1 MELVLA
7 AAVGVIVFVIAAWV
21 IGREAR
27 RLGAVRY
34 VPTYRLDE
42 AVAYV
47 GDRLS
52 EEATAEL
59 SYEQVR
65 QILRWH
71 LEFLQGQQ
79 IAARQMD
86 ASDDVIVS
94 DDPGV
99 VHVAT
104 RASEN
109 GLDTELGRLSEVI
122 SLQLD
127 YLKAIG
133 AMSEVSEPTDS

>member
-7 AAVGVIVFVIAAWV
+7 AVVLVVVFVIAAWV

-47 GDRLS
+47 GDHLS
-52 EEATAEL
+52 DETSAEL
-59 SYEQVR
+59 TYEQVR
-65 QILRWH
+65 EILRWH
-71 LEFLQGQQ
+71 LEFLQSQQ
-79 IAARQMD
+79 AAAHQMD
-86 ASDDVIVS
+86 STNDVVVS

-109 GLDTELGRLSEVI
+109 QVEIDIERLVEVV

-133 AMSEVSEPTDS
+133 AMSEVTGPS

>member
-7 AAVGVIVFVIAAWV
+7 AVVLLIVFVIAAWV

-47 GDRLS
+47 GDHLS
-52 EEATAEL
+52 DATSAEL
-59 SYEQVR
+59 TYEQVR
-65 QILRWH
+65 EILRWH
-71 LEFLQGQQ
+71 LEFLQSQQ
-79 IAARQMD
+79 AVARQMD
-86 ASDDVIVS
+86 ASNDVVVS

-109 GLDTELGRLSEVI
+109 QVEIDVERLVEVI

-133 AMSEVSEPTDS
+133 AMSEVTDPS

>member
-1 MELVLA
+1 MEVVLA
-7 AAVGVIVFVIAAWV
+7 AIVLVIVFVIAAWA

-47 GDRLS
+47 GDHLS
-52 EEATAEL
+52 DGASAEL
-59 SYEQVR
+59 TYEQVR
-65 QILRWH
+65 EILRWH
-71 LEFLQGQQ
+71 LDFLQTQQ

-86 ASDDVIVS
+86 ASNDVIVS

-99 VHVAT
+99 VYVAT

-109 GLDTELGRLSEVI
+109 HLEIDVERLVEVI
-122 SLQLD
+122 ALQLD

-133 AMSEVSEPTDS
+133 AMSEVTGPS